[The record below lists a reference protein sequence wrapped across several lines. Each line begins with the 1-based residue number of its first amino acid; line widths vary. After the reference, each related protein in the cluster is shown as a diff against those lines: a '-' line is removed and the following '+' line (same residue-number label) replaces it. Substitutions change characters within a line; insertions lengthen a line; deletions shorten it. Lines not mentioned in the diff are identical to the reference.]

1 MHIPAL
7 FIRRQDD
14 RLAMWP
20 CDSPETSR
28 PRTVFFKSPYSG
40 TYHKATEV
48 ELTAVTDADAEL
60 IKGAVKAATRDRE
73 VAEDLKRELDE
84 PNRLAKDAAP
94 AKKRVKLWERAFRIE
109 DRLERMK
116 RWGSG

>member
-1 MHIPAL
+1 MQIPAL
-7 FIRRQDD
+7 LIRRPDD
-14 RLAMWP
+14 SLAMWLR
-20 CDSPETSR
+20 DSPEASR

-40 TYHKATEV
+40 TCHKATEV

-60 IKGAVKAATRDRE
+60 VKDAVKAAKRDRE
-73 VAEDLKRELDE
+73 VAKDLKREMDE

-94 AKKRVKLWERAFRIE
+94 GRERAFRIE
-109 DRLERMK
+109 DRLERKK